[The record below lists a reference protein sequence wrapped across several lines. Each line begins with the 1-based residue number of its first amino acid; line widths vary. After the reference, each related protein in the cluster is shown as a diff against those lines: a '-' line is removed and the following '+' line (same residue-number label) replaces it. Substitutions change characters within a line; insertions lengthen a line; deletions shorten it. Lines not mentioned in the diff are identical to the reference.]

1 MRQRQSFAII
11 LIGKSIL
18 LREKLSRILRS
29 ASFRILASVS
39 GADDLVPSKLQ
50 LHQPP
55 SIRQRRINFSRVVS
69 CGASVLSV
77 PTRIARSF
85 SSRGAV
91 MLLGWD
97 KSRREVPVS
106 SKQINLQSE
115 SVMADVCLGITV
127 AGLYTLVGM
136 GLVIVFM

>member
-1 MRQRQSFAII
+1 
-11 LIGKSIL
+11 
-18 LREKLSRILRS
+18 
-29 ASFRILASVS
+29 
-39 GADDLVPSKLQ
+39 
-50 LHQPP
+50 
-55 SIRQRRINFSRVVS
+55 
-69 CGASVLSV
+69 
-77 PTRIARSF
+77 
-85 SSRGAV
+85 

-97 KSRREVPVS
+97 KSRQEVPVS